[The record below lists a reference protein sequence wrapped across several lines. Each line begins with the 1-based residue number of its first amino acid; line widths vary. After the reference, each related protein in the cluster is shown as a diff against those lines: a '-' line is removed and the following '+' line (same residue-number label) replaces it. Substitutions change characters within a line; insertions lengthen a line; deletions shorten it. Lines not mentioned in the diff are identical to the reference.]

1 MLYCFCLVWWVF
13 GAHKIR
19 SPEFKRGRLQHALI
33 SCALQLSVCM
43 VLSTSQMSEDRQQA
57 MCGTLPRSRMA
68 NYSWLALAI
77 EIRCQSEVVSVFC
90 EKSTRC
96 HRGVEHAPAQLTGVC
111 KLYSPE
117 IGNFMLFPVTCDSL
131 MQEQNQNAKDVP
143 GTKSFRNCKTGS
155 WPGFWKRLAF
165 GDCKV
170 RNRLVYPGGVCVLLE
185 SCGNVDL
192 GLVKCDSNWIHRN
205 HLSLNESN
213 GWMTLISRSEVSIT
227 QGQPATMGLLDG
239 EMNCVGWY
247 NVCLTDQTFRY
258 T

>member
-1 MLYCFCLVWWVF
+1 MPWSRAHFNFQFAWYWVLV
-13 GAHKIR
+13 
-19 SPEFKRGRLQHALI
+19 
-33 SCALQLSVCM
+33 
-43 VLSTSQMSEDRQQA
+43 
-57 MCGTLPRSRMA
+57 
-68 NYSWLALAI
+68 
-77 EIRCQSEVVSVFC
+77 RCQKIVNRQCAALCPEAEWPTIRDWLWQSRFDVRVRSFQFSV
-90 EKSTRC
+90 KSQPDAT
-96 HRGVEHAPAQLTGVC
+96 GALNAPAQLTGVC

-205 HLSLNESN
+205 LLSLNESN

-247 NVCLTDQTFRY
+247 YVCLTDQTFRY